1 MHVDDDRAAR
11 AWMALFG
18 REVALELG
26 RAELVHRAFSKQ
38 IRAHPGFR
46 RPKGAVESQQRRPAV
61 SSPNMRMI
69 CRSAPLPQSL
79 TMRGGPSNALNWT
92 TMRPFS
98 RTCEI
103 VSMPAELPISLSI
116 PQQEAHA
123 RTAPCDV
130 LVPDLVRVHD
140 VERAPEAFRRDVDV
154 SVCAE
159 RGRGDPE
166 QVLRLDPVDDDGGD
180 LFVKYHHIVCSLV
193 AMYTGP
199 MS

>member
-1 MHVDDDRAAR
+1 
-11 AWMALFG
+11 MALFG
-18 REVALELG
+18 REIALELG

-103 VSMPAELPISLSI
+103 VSMPAELPISFSI
-116 PQQEAHA
+116 LHNKEL
-123 RTAPCDV
+123 T
-130 LVPDLVRVHD
+130 
-140 VERAPEAFRRDVDV
+140 RAPLPVMSSYQTWFGFAMWNVPRRPLGEMLMCPSALSGAVATQNK
-154 SVCAE
+154 CC
-159 RGRGDPE
+159 
-166 QVLRLDPVDDDGGD
+166 VLIQSMMMGG
-180 LFVKYHHIVCSLV
+180 ICS
-193 AMYTGP
+193 
-199 MS
+199 